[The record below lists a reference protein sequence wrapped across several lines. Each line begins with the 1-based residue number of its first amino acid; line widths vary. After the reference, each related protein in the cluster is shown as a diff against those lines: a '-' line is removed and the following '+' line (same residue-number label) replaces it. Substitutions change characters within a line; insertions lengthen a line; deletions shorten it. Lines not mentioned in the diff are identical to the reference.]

1 MFDDDA
7 KLISDLKKKNP
18 VYQILTFERL
28 QNIRSSYTLQQ
39 YIIYL
44 GRIKKHCVDIIL
56 WNHQISWGPIFVD
69 C

>member
-18 VYQILTFERL
+18 VYQILTYERL

-44 GRIKKHCVDIIL
+44 GRIKKTLC
-56 WNHQISWGPIFVD
+56 
-69 C
+69 